1 MTFITKIEHFD
12 SINKKICYNFVSQYF
27 MEVSENCFH
36 CGQGIE
42 KERILFDEKTF
53 CCNGCKSVY
62 EILNTNNL
70 TNFYE
75 LNKRAGIRPGD
86 ENTSQFDYLDTPEIF
101 EKVTDFSEGDTSL
114 VTFKIPVIHCS
125 SCIWLLESLHT
136 LNKNIKYSQVNFTRK
151 TLQISF
157 NHKEL
162 KLSEL
167 ANFLTNL
174 GYKPAISLETA
185 DKNVDHLDKSLLV
198 KFAIAGFAF
207 GNGMFLAFP
216 EYIGGEDYW
225 MEHYKGLFRTLM
237 FLLACP
243 VVFYSAS
250 DYYKSAWYGLKNKI
264 VNIDVPIV
272 LGILVLFGR
281 SVYEIATDYGPGYF
295 DTLCGLLF
303 FMLMGKIFQKRTY
316 NALSYDRDYKSFY
329 PIAVTKVDFNG
340 KQDNILLS
348 EIKVGD
354 RILVRNQEIIPVDA
368 ILISGEGNIDNSF
381 ITGESVSISKQPG
394 DKIFAGGK
402 QIGSSLELE
411 VIKNVDQSYLTQL
424 WNKEAFKKHETGL
437 DTLTNNISKYFTF
450 IILGIALISGIY
462 WSFIDLEKMFQ
473 VISAILIIAC
483 PCALALS
490 APFTFGHI
498 MRILGRNKFYV
509 KDTLTIEK
517 IAKLDT
523 VVFDKTGTITQR
535 KKSNIR
541 YEGAEISE
549 FDLLNIK
556 TLLKNSNHPLSKSLY
571 EFVDVSDDYF
581 PVENFTEISGKG
593 YEAEVRSN
601 RYKIGSAKYNGQE
614 SKNLETAVYISK
626 NNEYVGKFIFKN
638 EYRKNLKVLF
648 SRLTTYKIF
657 ILSGDNA
664 SEENQLKELIPNCE
678 GMAFNQNPEDKLNY
692 IQELQARNLKVAML
706 GDGLNDAGA
715 LKQSNV
721 GIAIS
726 DDTNTFTPSSDVIM
740 DGDKV
745 VHLDH
750 YLNVCKGSITIVK
763 MTFIISFLY
772 NIVGLSYAVTGHM
785 HPLFAAIIMPISSI
799 TVVTFTTLST
809 WILGRKYFRKHA

>member
-1 MTFITKIEHFD
+1 MK
-12 SINKKICYNFVSQYF
+12 
-27 MEVSENCFH
+27 VSENCFH

-62 EILNTNNL
+62 EILNANNL
-70 TNFYE
+70 NNFYE

-86 ENTSQFDYLDTPEIF
+86 ENSGQFDYLDTPEIF
-101 EKVTDFSEGDTSL
+101 EKVTDFSEGNTSL
-114 VTFKIPVIHCS
+114 ITFKIPVIHCS

-151 TLQISF
+151 TLQVSF
-157 NHKEL
+157 NHNEL

-174 GYKPAISLETA
+174 GYKPVISLETA
-185 DKNVDHLDKSLLV
+185 DKNVEHLDKSLLV
-198 KFAIAGFAF
+198 KFAIAAFAF

-225 MEHYKGLFRTLM
+225 MEHYKGLFRALM
-237 FLLACP
+237 CLLAIP
-243 VVFYSAS
+243 VVVYSAS

-272 LGILVLFGR
+272 LGIIVLFGR
-281 SVYEIATDYGPGYF
+281 SLYEVATDYGPGYF

-303 FMLMGKIFQKRTY
+303 FMLLGKIFQKRTY
-316 NALSYDRDYKSFY
+316 SALSYDRDYKSFY
-329 PIAVTKVDFNG
+329 PIAVTKVDFDG

-348 EIKVGD
+348 EIKIGD

-368 ILISGEGNIDNSF
+368 ILINGDGNIDNSF
-381 ITGESVSISKQPG
+381 ITGESATISKQPG

-437 DTLTNNISKYFTF
+437 DTLTNKVSKYFTF

-462 WSFIDLEKMFQ
+462 WYFIDLNKMFQ

-509 KDTLTIEK
+509 KDTITIEK

-523 VVFDKTGTITQR
+523 IVFDKTGTITHR
-535 KKSNIR
+535 KKSNIT
-541 YEGAEISE
+541 YEGAEIQE

-571 EFVDVSDDYF
+571 DFIEVNDDYYQ
-581 PVENFTEISGKG
+581 VEHFREISGKG
-593 YEAEVRSN
+593 YEAMVRGN
-601 RYKIGSAKYNGQE
+601 LYKIGSARYNNQE

-626 NNEYVGKFIFKN
+626 NNEFIGKFIFKN
-638 EYRKNLKVLF
+638 EYRENLKNLFKK
-648 SRLTTYKIF
+648 LTGYHVF
-657 ILSGDNA
+657 ILSGDNS
-664 SEENQLKELIPNCE
+664 SEENQLKELIPSYK
-678 GMAFNQNPEDKLNY
+678 GMAFNQSPEDKLNY
-692 IQELQARNLKVAML
+692 IKSLQDQNFRVAML

-721 GIAIS
+721 GIAIA
-726 DDTNTFTPSSDVIM
+726 DDTNSFTPSSDVIM
-740 DGDKV
+740 DGEKV
-745 VHLDH
+745 VLLDK
-750 YLNVCKGSITIVK
+750 YLNVCKGSMTIVK

-772 NIVGLSYAVTGHM
+772 NVVGLSYAVTGHM
-785 HPLFAAIIMPISSI
+785 HPLFAALIMPASSI
-799 TVVTFTTLST
+799 TVVSFTTLST
-809 WILGRKYFRKHA
+809 WILGRKYFKKHA

>member
-1 MTFITKIEHFD
+1 M
-12 SINKKICYNFVSQYF
+12 
-27 MEVSENCFH
+27 SENCFH

-62 EILNTNNL
+62 EILNINNL
-70 TNFYE
+70 ANFYE
-75 LNKRAGIRPGD
+75 LNKRAGIRPSD
-86 ENTSQFDYLDTPEIF
+86 ESSTQYDYLDTPEIF
-101 EKVTDFSEGDTSL
+101 EKVTDFSEGSTSL

-136 LNKNIKYSQVNFTRK
+136 LNEDIKYSQVNFTRK
-151 TLQISF
+151 TLQVSF
-157 NHKEL
+157 NHNNL

-167 ANFLTNL
+167 AKFLNNL
-174 GYKPAISLETA
+174 GYKPVINLETA
-185 DKNVDHLDKSLLV
+185 DKNVDHLDKSLLI
-198 KFAIAGFAF
+198 KLAIAGFAF

-216 EYIGGEDYW
+216 EYIGGQDFW
-225 MEHYKGLFRTLM
+225 MEHYKGLFRSLT
-237 FLLACP
+237 FLLAIP

-272 LGILVLFGR
+272 LGIFVLFGR
-281 SVYEIATDYGPGYF
+281 SAYEVITDYGPGYF

-303 FMLMGKIFQKRTY
+303 FMLLGKIFQKRTY
-316 NALSYDRDYKSFY
+316 SALSYDRDYKSFY

-340 KQDNILLS
+340 KQQNILLS

-354 RILVRNQEIIPVDA
+354 RILVRNQELIPVDA
-368 ILISGEGNIDNSF
+368 ILINGEGNIDNSF
-381 ITGESVSISKQPG
+381 ITGESESISKQPG

-424 WNKEAFKKHETGL
+424 WNKEAFKKYETGL

-450 IILGIALISGIY
+450 IILGITLVSGIY
-462 WSFIDLEKMFQ
+462 WSFIDMEKMFQ
-473 VISAILIIAC
+473 VVSAILIIAC

-517 IAKLDT
+517 IAKIDT
-523 VVFDKTGTITQR
+523 LVFDKTGTITHR
-535 KKSNIR
+535 KKTNIK
-541 YEGAEISE
+541 YDGLEISE

-571 EFVDVSDDYF
+571 EFIEVNDDYF
-581 PVENFTEISGKG
+581 TVEHFQEISGKG
-593 YEAEVRSN
+593 YEAHIRGN
-601 RYKIGSAKYNGQE
+601 IYKIGSAKYNNQE

-626 NNEYVGKFIFKN
+626 NDEFIGKFIFKN
-638 EYRKNLKVLF
+638 EYREHLKNLFKT
-648 SRLTTYKIF
+648 LTSYKIY
-657 ILSGDNA
+657 ILSGDNS
-664 SEENQLKELIPNCE
+664 SEENQLKDIIPNCKA
-678 GMAFNQNPEDKLNY
+678 MAFNQSPEDKLNY
-692 IQELQARNLKVAML
+692 IKALQDNNSKVAML

-726 DDTNTFTPSSDVIM
+726 DDTNSFTPSSDVIM
-740 DGDKV
+740 NGDKV
-745 VHLDH
+745 VDLDK
-750 YLNVCKGSITIVK
+750 YLNVAKGSITIVK

-785 HPLFAAIIMPISSI
+785 DPLFAAIIMPISSI
-799 TVVTFTTLST
+799 TVVTFTTIST
-809 WILGRKYFRKHA
+809 WILGRKYFKKAA

>member
-1 MTFITKIEHFD
+1 
-12 SINKKICYNFVSQYF
+12 

-36 CGQGIE
+36 CGQEIE

-70 TNFYE
+70 SNFYE
-75 LNKRAGIRPGD
+75 LNKRAGIRPD
-86 ENTSQFDYLDTPEIF
+86 ESSSQFEYLDTQEIF
-101 EKVTDFSEGDTSL
+101 DKVTDFSEGGTSL

-157 NHKEL
+157 NHNEL

-174 GYKPAISLETA
+174 GYKPVISLETA
-185 DKNVDHLDKSLLV
+185 DKNVEHLDKSLLV
-198 KFAIAGFAF
+198 KFAIAAFAF

-225 MEHYKGLFRTLM
+225 MEHYKGLFRALM
-237 FLLACP
+237 CLLAIP
-243 VVFYSAS
+243 VVVYSAS
-250 DYYKSAWYGLKNKI
+250 DYYKSAWYGLKNRI

-272 LGILVLFGR
+272 LGIIVLFGR
-281 SVYEIATDYGPGYF
+281 SLYEVATNYGPGYF

-303 FMLMGKIFQKRTY
+303 FMLLGKIFQKRTY

-329 PIAVTKVDFNG
+329 PIAVTKVDFEG
-340 KQDNILLS
+340 KQENILLS
-348 EIKVGD
+348 DVKVGD

-381 ITGESVSISKQPG
+381 ITGESESISKQPG

-411 VIKNVDQSYLTQL
+411 VIKDVDQSYLTQL

-437 DTLTNNISKYFTF
+437 DTLTNTISKYFTF
-450 IILGIALISGIY
+450 IILGIALVAGIY
-462 WSFIDLEKMFQ
+462 WATVDMEKMFQ

-523 VVFDKTGTITQR
+523 IVFDKTGTITHR

-549 FDLLNIK
+549 FDSLNIK

-571 EFVDVSDDYF
+571 EFIEVKDEYF
-581 PVENFTEISGKG
+581 PAEHFREISGKG
-593 YEAEVRSN
+593 YEASVRGN
-601 RYKIGSAKYNGQE
+601 IYKIGSAKYNNQE
-614 SKNLETAVYISK
+614 SKNLETAVYVSK
-626 NNEYVGKFIFKN
+626 NNEFLGKFIFKN
-638 EYRKNLKVLF
+638 EYRENLKDLF
-648 SRLTTYKIF
+648 RKLTNYKVY
-657 ILSGDNA
+657 ILSGDNS
-664 SEENQLKELIPNCE
+664 SEEDQLKELIPNYKA
-678 GMAFNQNPEDKLNY
+678 MAFNQNPEDKLNY
-692 IQELQARNLKVAML
+692 IQNLQSQNMKVAML

-721 GIAIS
+721 GIAIA
-726 DDTNTFTPSSDVIM
+726 DDSNSFTPSSDVIM
-740 DGDKV
+740 NGEKV
-745 VHLDH
+745 VTLDR
-750 YLNVCKGSITIVK
+750 YLNVCKGSIKIVK
-763 MTFIISFLY
+763 ITFIISFLY

-785 HPLFAAIIMPISSI
+785 HPLFAALIMPASSI
-799 TVVTFTTLST
+799 TVVSFTTLST
-809 WILGRKYFRKHA
+809 WILGRKYFKNHA

>member
-1 MTFITKIEHFD
+1 M
-12 SINKKICYNFVSQYF
+12 
-27 MEVSENCFH
+27 
-36 CGQGIE
+36 
-42 KERILFDEKTF
+42 FDEKTF

-62 EILNTNNL
+62 EILNINNL
-70 TNFYE
+70 ANFYE
-75 LNKRAGIRPGD
+75 LNKRAGIRPND
-86 ENTSQFDYLDTPEIF
+86 ESSSQFEYLDTPEIF
-101 EKVTDFSEGDTSL
+101 EKVTDFSEGNTSL

-136 LNKNIKYSQVNFTRK
+136 LNEGIKYSQVNFTRK
-151 TLQISF
+151 TLQVSF
-157 NHKEL
+157 NHNNL

-167 ANFLTNL
+167 AKFLNNL
-174 GYKPAISLETA
+174 GYKPIINLETA

-198 KFAIAGFAF
+198 KLAIAGFAF

-216 EYIGGEDYW
+216 EYIGGEDFW
-225 MEHYKGLFRTLM
+225 MQQYKGLFRSLT
-237 FLLACP
+237 FLLAIP

-272 LGILVLFGR
+272 LGIFVLFGR
-281 SVYEIATDYGPGYF
+281 SAYEVISGYGPGYF

-303 FMLMGKIFQKRTY
+303 FMLLGKIFQKRTY
-316 NALSYDRDYKSFY
+316 SALSYDRDYKSFY

-340 KQDNILLS
+340 KQQNILLS

-354 RILVRNQEIIPVDA
+354 RILVRNQELIPVDA
-368 ILISGEGNIDNSF
+368 ILINGEGNIDNSF
-381 ITGESVSISKQPG
+381 ITGESESISKQPG

-424 WNKEAFKKHETGL
+424 WNKEAFKKYETGL

-450 IILGIALISGIY
+450 IILGITLISGIY
-462 WSFIDLEKMFQ
+462 WSTIDMGKMFQ
-473 VISAILIIAC
+473 VVSAILIIAC

-517 IAKLDT
+517 IAKIDT
-523 VVFDKTGTITQR
+523 LVFDKTGTITHR
-535 KKSNIR
+535 KKTNIK
-541 YEGAEISE
+541 YDGVEISE

-571 EFVDVSDDYF
+571 DFIEVNDDYYS
-581 PVENFTEISGKG
+581 VENFEEISGKG
-593 YEAEVRSN
+593 YEAHIRGN
-601 RYKIGSAKYNGQE
+601 IYRIGSAKYNNQE
-614 SKNLETAVYISK
+614 SKNLETAVYVSK
-626 NNEYVGKFIFKN
+626 NGEFLGKFIFKN
-638 EYRKNLKVLF
+638 EYRDHLKNLFKVLT
-648 SRLTTYKIF
+648 SYKIF
-657 ILSGDNA
+657 ILSGDNS
-664 SEENQLKELIPNCE
+664 SEETQLKDIIPNCQA
-678 GMAFNQNPEDKLNY
+678 MAFNQSPEDKLNY
-692 IQELQARNLKVAML
+692 IKELQDKNFKVAML

-726 DDTNTFTPSSDVIM
+726 DDTNSFTPSSDVIM
-740 DGDKV
+740 NGDKV
-745 VHLDH
+745 VDLDK

-785 HPLFAAIIMPISSI
+785 DPLFAAIIMPISSI
-799 TVVTFTTLST
+799 TVVTFTTIST
-809 WILGRKYFRKHA
+809 WILGRKYFKKAA

>member
-1 MTFITKIEHFD
+1 MK
-12 SINKKICYNFVSQYF
+12 
-27 MEVSENCFH
+27 VSENCFH

-62 EILNTNNL
+62 EILNANNL
-70 TNFYE
+70 NNFYE

-86 ENTSQFDYLDTPEIF
+86 ENSGQFDYLDTPEIF
-101 EKVTDFSEGDTSL
+101 EKVTDFSEGNTSL
-114 VTFKIPVIHCS
+114 ITFKIPVIHCS

-151 TLQISF
+151 TLQVSF
-157 NHKEL
+157 NHNEL

-174 GYKPAISLETA
+174 GYKPVISLETA
-185 DKNVDHLDKSLLV
+185 DKNVEHLDKSLLV
-198 KFAIAGFAF
+198 KFAIAAFAF

-225 MEHYKGLFRTLM
+225 MDHYKGLFRALM
-237 FLLACP
+237 CLLAIP
-243 VVFYSAS
+243 VVVYSAS

-272 LGILVLFGR
+272 LGIIVLFGR
-281 SVYEIATDYGPGYF
+281 SLYEVATDYGPGYF

-303 FMLMGKIFQKRTY
+303 FMLLGKIFQKRTY
-316 NALSYDRDYKSFY
+316 SALSYDRDYKSFY
-329 PIAVTKVDFNG
+329 PIAVTKVDFDG

-348 EIKVGD
+348 EIKIGD

-368 ILISGEGNIDNSF
+368 ILINGDGNIDNSF
-381 ITGESVSISKQPG
+381 ITGESATISKQPG

-437 DTLTNNISKYFTF
+437 DTLTNKVSKYFTF

-462 WSFIDLEKMFQ
+462 WYFIDLNKMFQ

-509 KDTLTIEK
+509 KDTITIEK

-523 VVFDKTGTITQR
+523 IVFDKTGTITHR
-535 KKSNIR
+535 KKSNIT
-541 YEGAEISE
+541 YEGAEIQE

-571 EFVDVSDDYF
+571 DFIEVNDDYYQ
-581 PVENFTEISGKG
+581 VEHFREISGKG
-593 YEAEVRSN
+593 YEALVRGN
-601 RYKIGSAKYNGQE
+601 LYKIGSARYNNQE

-626 NNEYVGKFIFKN
+626 NNEFIGKFIFKN
-638 EYRKNLKVLF
+638 EYRENLKNLFKKLAGYHV
-648 SRLTTYKIF
+648 F

-664 SEENQLKELIPNCE
+664 SEENQLKELIPASK
-678 GMAFNQNPEDKLNY
+678 GMAFNQSPEDKLNY
-692 IQELQARNLKVAML
+692 IKNLQDQNFKVAML

-721 GIAIS
+721 GIAIA
-726 DDTNTFTPSSDVIM
+726 DDTNSFTPSSDVIM
-740 DGDKV
+740 DGEKV
-745 VHLDH
+745 VLLDK
-750 YLNVCKGSITIVK
+750 YLNVCKGSMTIVK

-772 NIVGLSYAVTGHM
+772 NVVGLSYAVTGHM
-785 HPLFAAIIMPISSI
+785 HPLFAALIMPASSI
-799 TVVTFTTLST
+799 TVVSFTTLST
-809 WILGRKYFRKHA
+809 WILGRKYFKKNA

>member
-1 MTFITKIEHFD
+1 MK
-12 SINKKICYNFVSQYF
+12 
-27 MEVSENCFH
+27 VSENCFH
-36 CGQGIE
+36 CGQSIE

-62 EILNTNNL
+62 EILNANNL
-70 TNFYE
+70 NNFYE

-86 ENTSQFDYLDTPEIF
+86 ENSGQFDYLDTPEIF
-101 EKVTDFSEGDTSL
+101 EKVTDFSEGNTSL
-114 VTFKIPVIHCS
+114 ITFKIPVIHCS

-151 TLQISF
+151 TLQVSF
-157 NHKEL
+157 NHHDL

-174 GYKPAISLETA
+174 GYKPVISLETA
-185 DKNVDHLDKSLLV
+185 DKNIEHLDKSLLV
-198 KFAIAGFAF
+198 KFAIAAFAF

-225 MEHYKGLFRTLM
+225 MEHYKGLFRALM
-237 FLLACP
+237 CLLAIP
-243 VVFYSAS
+243 VVVYSAS

-272 LGILVLFGR
+272 LGIIVLFGR
-281 SVYEIATDYGPGYF
+281 SLYEVATDYGPGYF

-303 FMLMGKIFQKRTY
+303 FMLLGKIFQKRTY
-316 NALSYDRDYKSFY
+316 SALSYDRDYKSFY
-329 PIAVTKVDFNG
+329 PIAVTKVDFEG

-348 EIKVGD
+348 EIKIGD

-368 ILISGEGNIDNSF
+368 ILINGDGNIDNSF
-381 ITGESVSISKQPG
+381 ITGESATISKQPG

-437 DTLTNNISKYFTF
+437 DTLTNKVSKYFTF
-450 IILGIALISGIY
+450 IILGIALVSGIY
-462 WSFIDLEKMFQ
+462 WYFIDLDKMFQ

-523 VVFDKTGTITQR
+523 IVFDKTGTITHR
-535 KKSNIR
+535 KKSSIT
-541 YEGAEISE
+541 YEGAEIKE

-571 EFVDVSDDYF
+571 DFIEVNDDYYQ
-581 PVENFTEISGKG
+581 VEHFREISGKG
-593 YEAEVRSN
+593 YEAMVRGN
-601 RYKIGSAKYNGQE
+601 LYKIGSAKYNNQD

-626 NNEYVGKFIFKN
+626 NNEFIGKFIFRN
-638 EYRKNLKVLF
+638 EYRENLKNLFKK
-648 SRLTTYKIF
+648 LTGYHVF
-657 ILSGDNA
+657 ILSGDNS
-664 SEENQLKELIPNCE
+664 SEESQLKELIPGYKE
-678 GMAFNQNPEDKLNY
+678 MVFNQSPEDKLNY
-692 IQELQARNLKVAML
+692 IKNLQDQNFKVAML

-721 GIAIS
+721 GIAIA
-726 DDTNTFTPSSDVIM
+726 DDTNSFTPSSDVIM
-740 DGDKV
+740 DGEKV
-745 VHLDH
+745 VLLDKH
-750 YLNVCKGSITIVK
+750 LNVCKGSMTIVK

-772 NIVGLSYAVTGHM
+772 NVVGLSYAVTGHM
-785 HPLFAAIIMPISSI
+785 HPLFAALIMPASSI
-799 TVVTFTTLST
+799 TVVSFTTLST
-809 WILGRKYFRKHA
+809 WILGRKYFKKNA